1 MMETEVLLPRGPVQV
16 QEYIV
21 EKSLCIGRPVRFC
34 ETSRGNRPGVLSMPF
49 KFENGGEVAGVT
61 LAWRQTNF
69 NLPVLAGISVH
80 WDTGRTDS
88 VGQVGCT

>member
-1 MMETEVLLPRGPVQV
+1 
-16 QEYIV
+16 
-21 EKSLCIGRPVRFC
+21 
-34 ETSRGNRPGVLSMPF
+34 MPF
-49 KFENGGEVAGVT
+49 KFEDGGEVAGVT

-80 WDTGRTDS
+80 WDTGLTDS